1 MRSSNYYEDQ
11 SKTTFAGKFESLL
24 NIESKKKN
32 NLIKAI
38 EKVAYSYKN
47 FKHSKNEILIQ
58 DMVKNVKYS
67 GVIFTSDLRL
77 ALHILKS
84 IIQNLKILLW

>member
-24 NIESKKKN
+24 NIESKKN

-67 GVIFTSDLRL
+67 GVIFTSILRL

>member
-1 MRSSNYYEDQ
+1 MQ
-11 SKTTFAGKFESLL
+11 LTKWLAL
-24 NIESKKKN
+24 
-32 NLIKAI
+32 
-38 EKVAYSYKN
+38 KN

-67 GVIFTSDLRL
+67 GVIFTSDPET

-84 IIQNLKILLW
+84 IIQNLKILL